1 MAVRKDEFSDDKRRA
16 GKSKK
21 RPRLAI
27 DVDDDDLR
35 RRVKI
40 AAARRDMSVSAY
52 VSGILAQNVPDEI
65 DDIEQQGHPITQE
78 AIDSLRQV
86 HDEIKRRRQGK
97 PFEESTLEML
107 WRSREERTRE
117 LMGENEK

>member
-1 MAVRKDEFSDDKRRA
+1 
-16 GKSKK
+16 
-21 RPRLAI
+21 
-27 DVDDDDLR
+27 
-35 RRVKI
+35 
-40 AAARRDMSVSAY
+40 MSVSEY